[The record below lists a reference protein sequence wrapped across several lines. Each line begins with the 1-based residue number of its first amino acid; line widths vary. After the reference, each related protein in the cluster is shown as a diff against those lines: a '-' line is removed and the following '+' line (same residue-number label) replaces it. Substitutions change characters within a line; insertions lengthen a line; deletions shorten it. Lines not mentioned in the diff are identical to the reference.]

1 MNTSANTNQIHTT
14 AKVTARITPVG
25 FRRRTMAGTLLVT
38 ALTAVAVGFAATSH
52 ADDDVSNPGTDAA
65 IVVPAP
71 TALPPPPPPPLRW
84 LKGFIDRAFD
94 LHVHCDYRFDARFP
108 CDWR

>member
-1 MNTSANTNQIHTT
+1 MNISANTNQIHTT
-14 AKVTARITPVG
+14 ARVTARTTPVG

-38 ALTAVAVGFAATSH
+38 ALTAVAVGFAAASH
-52 ADDDVSNPGTDAA
+52 ADDDAPHPGTDAA
-65 IVVPAP
+65 VVVPAP
-71 TALPPPPPPPLRW
+71 AAPALRW

-94 LHVHCDYRFDARFP
+94 PHVHCDYRFDDRFP